1 MTHPL
6 LTIRDAAAARGDA
19 YTEALV
25 EIAMGGC
32 VAPVTMNGLTTLQI
46 ERLAER
52 YGLQDDGTCAFFGV
66 RGIATRECYA
76 TNGA

>member
-6 LTIRDAAAARGDA
+6 LAILDAAVARGDA

-32 VAPVTMNGLTTLQI
+32 VAPVTLDSLDDAQRD
-46 ERLAER
+46 RLAER
-52 YGLQDDGTCAFFGV
+52 YGLQDDGTCTFFGV
-66 RGIATRECYA
+66 RGIAARECYA
-76 TNGA
+76 TNGT